1 MLANLIL
8 ASYAPTAV
16 RPPAPWCA
24 DLAAIL
30 AGPDLH
36 AVFQPIVDFADARI
50 VGYEGLI
57 RGPSD
62 SALHSP
68 LNLFAAAE
76 QCQQL
81 LALER
86 ACRQVTLR
94 RFAELRL
101 QGALFLN
108 ISPQAL
114 LDPAFRPG
122 ETLGWMRAAGLSPE
136 QVVIELTE
144 TRPVGDYALL
154 REATAHYRDMGFRIA
169 LDDLGEGFSNLR
181 LWSELRPDYVKLDKY
196 FTQGIASD
204 AAKQQF
210 VRSIQA
216 IAHATGARVIAEGIE
231 TADDLACLN
240 GLGLGLGQGYHL
252 GRPLTQPARALD
264 EGVTAALAAFSPCH
278 AAHPW
283 P

>member
-1 MLANLIL
+1 MLADLIL

-68 LNLFAAAE
+68 LNLFEAAE

-101 QGALFLN
+101 QGGAWNARDAFLAQDTGGF
-108 ISPQAL
+108 I
-114 LDPAFRPG
+114 
-122 ETLGWMRAAGLSPE
+122 EIAAG
-136 QVVIELTE
+136 
-144 TRPVGDYALL
+144 
-154 REATAHYRDMGFRIA
+154 F
-169 LDDLGEGFSNLR
+169 
-181 LWSELRPDYVKLDKY
+181 
-196 FTQGIASD
+196 
-204 AAKQQF
+204 
-210 VRSIQA
+210 
-216 IAHATGARVIAEGIE
+216 
-231 TADDLACLN
+231 
-240 GLGLGLGQGYHL
+240 GQGAIPFAAEAIEGDEHF
-252 GRPLTQPARALD
+252 ARCQA
-264 EGVTAALAAFSPCH
+264 
-278 AAHPW
+278 
-283 P
+283 

>member
-1 MLANLIL
+1 MLADLIL

-68 LNLFAAAE
+68 LNLFEAAE

-94 RFAELRL
+94 RFATSQRHRGPTVARLRL
-101 QGALFLN
+101 
-108 ISPQAL
+108 
-114 LDPAFRPG
+114 
-122 ETLGWMRAAGLSPE
+122 
-136 QVVIELTE
+136 
-144 TRPVGDYALL
+144 
-154 REATAHYRDMGFRIA
+154 
-169 LDDLGEGFSNLR
+169 
-181 LWSELRPDYVKLDKY
+181 
-196 FTQGIASD
+196 
-204 AAKQQF
+204 
-210 VRSIQA
+210 
-216 IAHATGARVIAEGIE
+216 
-231 TADDLACLN
+231 
-240 GLGLGLGQGYHL
+240 
-252 GRPLTQPARALD
+252 
-264 EGVTAALAAFSPCH
+264 EGVLQGLLVGGRIVLRSPGPSH
-278 AAHPW
+278 RHQQVGPLRSLTRHP
-283 P
+283 PDNRRLFTSAGAIRSSRHSSFGSESSSRMM